1 MSERVKSGA
10 VQDTGNPVMDT
21 TANIIMNIDAS
32 WTREQM
38 IATHE
43 IVRGFFE
50 QEPNRVNKKKP
61 QTMAQMAAS
70 ARN

>member
-1 MSERVKSGA
+1 
-10 VQDTGNPVMDT
+10 MDT